1 MVRFFEDRLAVHE
14 QLQAAFEE
22 EQQGVRAHQQ
32 VLLAKFKDSK
42 VPHRMTAEEMKEKVQ
57 ARRYVAKKGEMIS
70 SMGGGFQRPQSA
82 PSSRRVLEVVG
93 VFFSLTFVLACPFP
107 PLVWTLELPCV
118 SLMTLDVCIFAVG
131 LSSRATGAAA
141 ASSC

>member
-57 ARRYVAKKGEMIS
+57 ARRYVAKKGETIS
-70 SMGGGFQRPQSA
+70 SMV
-82 PSSRRVLEVVG
+82 SSSPLLLFLLVLSPPWFG
-93 VFFSLTFVLACPFP
+93 RWSCPVF
-107 PLVWTLELPCV
+107 PL
-118 SLMTLDVCIFAVG
+118 
-131 LSSRATGAAA
+131 
-141 ASSC
+141 